1 MFSCPAGV
9 CWEANIYLVNLV
21 KDDVDNRKKLP
32 VGLGKRRREHTLT
45 IVIKS

>member
-9 CWEANIYLVNLV
+9 CWEAKNYLV

-32 VGLGKRRREHTLT
+32 VGLGNRRRELTLT
-45 IVIKS
+45 IVIQS